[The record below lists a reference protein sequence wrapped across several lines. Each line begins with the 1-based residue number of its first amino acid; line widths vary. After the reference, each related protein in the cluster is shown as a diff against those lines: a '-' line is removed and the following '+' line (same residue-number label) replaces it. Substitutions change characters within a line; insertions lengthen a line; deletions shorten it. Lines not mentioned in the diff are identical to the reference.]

1 MPSTPPTTTAEI
13 LETGTI
19 DPAFTTALESRP
31 IPTGT
36 SYSLADLKQQS
47 ASSLAPLQQRLSA
60 SRPSDITETQHFISL
75 RDDYPSRIIICHQTS
90 ALERTSPAPLII
102 LFHGGGHCLGHPE
115 DELPLA
121 REIAATHSAIV
132 ICASYRLAPEFP
144 FPFSICDAWEMLE
157 FAASESRKSK
167 SAILPRC
174 TDARTGFI
182 VGGTSS
188 GANLAASL
196 AHLARDHNLFP
207 PLTGQFLCAG
217 TYIAD
222 SNVPAKY
229 KQRYLSFEQSRGA
242 PILDERLSKMFREAF
257 KPDLSSKLYASF
269 DQHHPL
275 DEGTGSVRH
284 GHLGVAPAYFQVC
297 GMDMF
302 RDDGLIYERVL
313 REECG
318 VSTRMDLYAGWG
330 HCWRSV
336 FPELEM
342 SRKRMKDAV
351 DGIGWLLEV
360 GSKKDGC

>member
-1 MPSTPPTTTAEI
+1 MPSAPPSTTAEI

-19 DPAFTTALESRP
+19 DPAFAAALESEP
-31 IPTGT
+31 IPAGT

-47 ASSLAPLQQRLSA
+47 ASALASLQQRLSA
-60 SRPSDITETQHFISL
+60 SRPPDITETQHFISL
-75 RDDYPSRIIICHQTS
+75 RDNYPSRIIICHSTS
-90 ALERTSPAPLII
+90 ALESTTPAPLIV
-102 LFHGGGHCLGHPE
+102 LFHGGGHCVGHPE
-115 DELPLA
+115 NELPLA
-121 REIAATHSAIV
+121 RELASPHSAIV

-144 FPFSICDAWEMLE
+144 FPFSICDAWETLE
-157 FAASESRKSK
+157 FAASESRKSN

-217 TYIAD
+217 SYI
-222 SNVPAKY
+222 SSMNVPAKY
-229 KQRYLSFEQSRGA
+229 KDQYLSFEQNRNA
-242 PILDERLSKMFREAF
+242 PMLDEATFKMFREAF

-275 DEGTGSVRH
+275 DEGMRSVRH

-318 VSTRMDLYAGWG
+318 VSTRLDLYAGWG
-330 HCWRSV
+330 HGWWSLS
-336 FPELEM
+336 PELEM
-342 SRKRMKDAV
+342 SRKRMSDAV
-351 DGIGWLLEV
+351 DGVGWLLDE
-360 GSKKDGC
+360 GKKKDGC